1 MGKRYTCTAPSYKGI
16 SYTIEIYDSVY
27 AGGVTTFK
35 AGPDLFTLNY
45 ANENGK
51 RWTPIVGSELSFTFY
66 VEDSGGEQ
74 FMADIASGTINR
86 FTVKVLS
93 GSSIFWTGIITPN
106 STERDDYDYP
116 ISFDIRAT
124 CGISILKNIPYLN
137 SGALYTGVASF
148 KSHLVNALS
157 KLGTAALYGV
167 SDVFLRTSVDWWDTN
182 VTVFNGTDPL
192 DKYGVDHWTFY
203 QFNTTGGVEED
214 VMSCYEVISEVCKAM
229 GSRIYMM
236 NGSFW
241 VEQISYKTG
250 NFVSR
255 NYTKTGTY
263 LTFDSFSGAN
273 VLNRTTTGARN
284 IGGGGYFSYYPALR
298 RVDVNYHSF
307 ARYNLFVGSQF
318 VSNLTVQDVSRNIT
332 YDITDNSGT
341 TTLKI
346 TGNMPVQI
354 TNNSFVVSAQNPVNV
369 VFKAR
374 IEFGGYR
381 WTNTFTR
388 VNNGVYFSS
397 GAWTAAGLGGYF
409 YYQCAFN
416 SLPAIGAKT
425 SNFTPVS
432 IITGP
437 MIATGGSQVFSI
449 ELDSVQK
456 AYQIFPPEAAT
467 ITASSG
473 PTGSPLDLDI
483 AYTVENI
490 WIEVFDD
497 GTADLREDIITYPIL
512 GDVDNYEKETVDV
525 RIGGSVHPNLVG
537 RVRRYTGS
545 AWVDATTWGTGGG
558 TKLKTISALLGQ
570 IIIQGQN
577 INIRKMRTTAFGSL
591 TLYKR
596 YTTDGVNWLMMGGRW
611 NAQRDEFTGE
621 FFELNYGP
629 EGIASTPVKVI
640 STGGIKH
647 PTTAGGGNGTVTVGT
662 PTTSGNP
669 GFNVSFPPSVLD
681 PLKNNTTAAAI
692 SSGASIT
699 SLSVSVALSGNDY
712 AVGDTIT
719 IVNPV
724 TGQKDDLTVTAAPTA
739 GAFSMSVSGTATAAY
754 PQGAF
759 LIKKPI
765 AYAFSLP
772 ATTVGS
778 VLRYNASTSAWE
790 AYNGA
795 TNGHV
800 LTWNNSTSKWE
811 AAAPATVTP
820 ANVTAASTKITLG
833 GTPTGAALQA
843 FSIDVNEGNLT
854 HNNIGGTLGI
864 AKGGTNL
871 TALGSASQLLR
882 VNAGG
887 TALEYFTFAGL
898 TGSLTATRIPFASG
912 ASALTDDSQL
922 TWDNTNKRLV
932 IGAGT
937 SAAFLNVF
945 AGAIS
950 GTTEFIRCS
959 ANINGNMVNSLLNSN
974 NGSSANTLQTISVG
988 GSGGASAA
996 GDPTIQFTVST
1007 VLTTA
1012 IGLDNSDGDK
1022 FKITPGA
1029 SLPGGSVDRGV
1040 SVTNDASSRV
1050 GINRDTPQ
1058 DTLHVNGRVRALNIY
1073 NTQGTPTIVLG
1084 AGAGTGASATVVG
1097 GPNFMQV
1104 NLTTGTTPTVNQAI
1118 FTVTFSNA
1126 FATSNSIL
1134 IMDGDGNYRDNIA
1147 RFYRQTIS
1155 ASNVVV
1161 TNRATAL
1168 PASTLFIIYLFV
1180 GNWSA

>member
-1 MGKRYTCTAPSYKGI
+1 MAKRYTCTAPSYKGI
-16 SYTIEIYDSVY
+16 SYTIEIYDSLY

-51 RWTPIVGSELSFTFY
+51 RWTPIIGSELSFTFY

-93 GSSIFWTGIITPN
+93 GSSIFWTGIITPS

-148 KSHLVNALS
+148 KTHLINALG
-157 KLGTAALYGV
+157 KLGTTALYSS
-167 SDVFLRTSVDWWDTN
+167 SDVFLRTSVDWWDTAVAVSN
-182 VTVFNGTDPL
+182 STDPL

-203 QFNTTGGVEED
+203 QFHTTGGVEDD
-214 VMSCYEVISEVCKAM
+214 VMSCYEVISEICKAM
-229 GSRIYMM
+229 GARIYMM
-236 NGSFW
+236 NGAFW

-255 NYTKTGTY
+255 NYTKTGSY
-263 LTFDSFSGAN
+263 LTFDSFSGSN

-307 ARYNLFVGSQF
+307 ARYNLFVGTQF
-318 VSNLTVQDVSRNIT
+318 VSNLTVQDVSRNLT

-354 TNNSFVVSAQNPVNV
+354 TNNAFVISAQNPVNV

-388 VNNGVYFSS
+388 VNNGVYFST

-409 YYQCAFN
+409 YFQCSFN
-416 SLPAIGAKT
+416 VLPAIGAKI

-456 AYQIFPPEAAT
+456 AYQIFPPESAT
-467 ITASSG
+467 ITATSG
-473 PTGSPLDLDI
+473 PTGSPLDLDV

-497 GTADLREDIITYPIL
+497 GTPALREDVIAYPIL
-512 GDVDNYEKETVDV
+512 GDVDNYEKETIDV

-570 IIIQGQN
+570 LTIQGQN

-596 YTTDGVNWLMMGGRW
+596 YRTDGIDWLMMGGRW

-629 EGIASTPVKVI
+629 EGVASTPVKVI
-640 STGGIKH
+640 NTGGIKH
-647 PTTAGGGNGTVTVGT
+647 PTTAGGGNGAVIVGA

-681 PLKNNTTAAAI
+681 PLKNNTTASAI
-692 SSGASIT
+692 AKGASIS
-699 SLSVSVALSGNDY
+699 SLSVSVALNGNDY
-712 AVGDTIT
+712 AVGDIIT

-724 TGQKDDLTVTAAPTA
+724 TGEKDDLTVTAAPII
-739 GAFSMSVSGTATAAY
+739 GATSMLVSGTATAAY

-772 ATTVGS
+772 TTTKGS
-778 VLRYNASTSAWE
+778 ILRYNT
-790 AYNGA
+790 
-795 TNGHV
+795 
-800 LTWNNSTSKWE
+800 STSKWE
-811 AAAPATVTP
+811 AYDGTTNGRVLTWNGSTNKWEEQAPATVTP
-820 ANVTAASTKITLG
+820 ANVTAGSTKITLG

-843 FSIDVNEGNLT
+843 FSIDVNEANLT
-854 HNNIGGTLGI
+854 HNNIGGTLGV
-864 AKGGTNL
+864 AKGGTGL
-871 TALGSASQLLR
+871 TAVGTALQLLR
-882 VNAGG
+882 TNAAATG
-887 TALEYFTFAGL
+887 LEYFTFAGL
-898 TGSLTATRIPFASG
+898 TGSLTATRIPFAAG
-912 ASALTDDSQL
+912 ASALTDDANL

-932 IGAGT
+932 IGSGT
-937 SAAFLNVF
+937 SVAFLNVF
-945 AGAIS
+945 AGALS
-950 GTTEFIRCS
+950 GATEFIRCS
-959 ANINGNMVNSLLNSN
+959 ANVNGNMINSLLNSSN
-974 NGSSANTLQTISVG
+974 LAAANSIQTISVG
-988 GSGGASAA
+988 GSGGTSSS

-1012 IGLDNSDGDK
+1012 VGIDNSDSDK

-1029 SLPGGSVDRGV
+1029 SLPGGTVNRGLV
-1040 SVTNDASSRV
+1040 ITNDTSARI
-1050 GINRDTPQ
+1050 GINQDAPT
-1058 DTLHVNGRVRALNIY
+1058 DTLDVNGRAKANIFY
-1073 NTQGTPTIVLG
+1073 SANASPTIVYG
-1084 AGAGTGASATVVG
+1084 TGAGTGASTGTLEFG
-1097 GPNFMQV
+1097 GPNAVRLSF
-1104 NLTTGTTPTVNQAI
+1104 TTGTSPAANQNI
-1118 FTVTFSNA
+1118 FTITLPYSFPGLCWAV
-1126 FATSNSIL
+1126 
-1134 IMDGDGNYRDNIA
+1134 MDGDANFKNNYN
-1147 RFYRQTIS
+1147 RFYPVSFTANS
-1155 ASNVVV
+1155 V
-1161 TNRATAL
+1161 TWRNNATAL
-1168 PASTLFIIYLFV
+1168 PASTTFQLYIIFAGY
-1180 GNWSA
+1180 